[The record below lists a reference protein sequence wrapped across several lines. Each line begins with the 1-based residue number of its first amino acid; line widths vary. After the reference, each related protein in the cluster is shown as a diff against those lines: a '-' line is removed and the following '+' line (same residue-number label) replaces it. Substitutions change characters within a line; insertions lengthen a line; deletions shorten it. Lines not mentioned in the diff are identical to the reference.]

1 MSATSYSLC
10 FCLIW
15 NSQGDRLFGDVVEQH
30 GLTHE
35 QATEAITANMDV
47 FVVPFLG
54 WDGAKPG
61 TDAARSHKKNYRDP
75 FPQSQHA
82 TILAVKDTFEITIA
96 ALICQE
102 LQINRSRAAPK
113 RRCRCCA
120 GHPSLAVWRLDQ
132 PSFPLIGFLRVGLES
147 PTQRL
152 FHFHI
157 WKSFQK
163 PESDSLNQS
172 VISIGKILNRNAS
185 GLLPCV

>member
-1 MSATSYSLC
+1 M
-10 FCLIW
+10 IW

-47 FVVPFLG
+47 LWSLFL
-54 WDGAKPG
+54 DEMVQNPERMQPGAI
-61 TDAARSHKKNYRDP
+61 KKLSGP

-113 RRCRCCA
+113 KMPLLRRPPILGCVA
-120 GHPSLAVWRLDQ
+120 IGPTK
-132 PSFPLIGFLRVGLES
+132 FPLIGFLRVGLES